1 MLSAMSPMARWHY
14 QVPLRRTTLA
24 ILILS
29 GLTLQAYA
37 TPAALVNPAAPISPA
52 AAEPVSFNSSFFPV
66 GAAPQVDLSR
76 FDKSGYVA
84 PGTYYGDIFLNSTWR
99 ARKDIVFANVP
110 GTEDSKPCYDAA
122 SLSSYGI
129 DLAKVAANQAD
140 LARKSIPNG
149 VFCGDI
155 GDYIPGA
162 SVSFD
167 ASEQSLSLSVP
178 QIFMS
183 RAARGYVDPS
193 QWDAGIDAG
202 ALSYTS
208 NFYSNSLQGRTNVSG
223 YLGLNASINLGSW
236 HANHLGSLNLLQGRA
251 ARYQNSATY
260 LQHDIPAWRAQFVVG
275 ETFTSGDFFDSVRLR
290 GVRLYTDDRMLPQSL
305 RGYAPVVRGVAE
317 TNAHVVIRQN
327 GYIIYDTTV
336 APGPFVIDDLY
347 PTGYGGDLNVE
358 ITEADGRVRRFSQPF
373 SAVPELLRPGID
385 RWGLAAGK
393 VSQQNL
399 VDSPTLLQGTYQ
411 RGLSN
416 LLTGYAGAI
425 VGTGYR
431 SILAGTAF
439 NTNVGAFSTDL
450 TYASTS
456 LPGQSTD
463 NGVSFRVGYDKNI
476 TDTGTNLSVAAYR
489 YSTSGFVGLNDMVTL
504 RDAYAR
510 GYEDAVQRQ
519 RSRMDITLNQSL
531 GDANRYG
538 QLYLNGSVVDY
549 WNQHGRQ
556 VNFTAGYSNSWRRL
570 SYNVS
575 VQRTRDSTSQALL
588 GPVVEDGLSG
598 PLADYFSPSNPTTRR
613 DTLVFISATLPLG
626 RTDKSPTLSTM
637 INHSKS
643 TGSSEQV
650 SLTGRAGGDNRI
662 SYGATAGRSGDSNTA
677 AINGQYNGDRANV
690 SGSYSY
696 GSGYRQASIGATGTL
711 VVHEGGATF
720 SPPAGDTI
728 GLVYAPG
735 AAGARV
741 GGSQGAVVD
750 AHGYAVVPYL
760 MPYQLNVVSLDP
772 KGTSANVELK
782 GSTQNVA
789 PRAGSVVRLDYRVD
803 SSNLLLIDTQLP
815 DGRPVPFG
823 ADVLNE
829 KGDTVG
835 VVGQASRL
843 MVRGV
848 DDNATLTVRWGSKG
862 DESCSVHV
870 HLPQSSG
877 KSADMQTLQAPCT
890 FSATSASKAQT
901 SATQASDQSQ
911 AVADSRSAG

>member
-1 MLSAMSPMARWHY
+1 MLSGMSALARWHC
-14 QVPLRRTTLA
+14 QVPWHRGMLA
-24 ILILS
+24 LLIFS
-29 GLTLQAYA
+29 GLTSRTYGA
-37 TPAALVNPAAPISPA
+37 PASPA
-52 AAEPVSFNSSFFPV
+52 VAEPTFFNSLFVPV
-66 GAAPQVDLSR
+66 GLAPQVDLSR

-84 PGTYYGDIFLNSTWR
+84 PGTYYGDIFVNDAWR
-99 ARKDIVFANVP
+99 ARGDIVFANVP
-110 GTEDSKPCYDAA
+110 STEDSKPCYDAA
-122 SLSSYGI
+122 SLASYGI
-129 DLAKVAANQAD
+129 DLAKVAAD
-140 LARKSIPNG
+140 PTDPARKSIPSG

-155 GDYIPGA
+155 GDYIPGV

-167 ASEQSLSLSVP
+167 GGEQSLSLSVP

-193 QWDAGIDAG
+193 QWVAGIDAG
-202 ALSYTS
+202 ALGYTT
-208 NFYSNSLQGRTNVSG
+208 NLYRNALQGHASISG
-223 YLGLNASINLGSW
+223 YLGLDASVSLGSW
-236 HANHLGSLNLLQGRA
+236 HANHVGSLNWLQGRS

-260 LQHDIPAWRAQFVVG
+260 LQHDIPAWRAQFVAG
-275 ETFTSGDFFDSVRLR
+275 ETFTPGDFFDSVRLR
-290 GVRLYTDDRMLPQSL
+290 GVRLYSDDRMLPQSL
-305 RGYAPVVRGVAE
+305 RGYAPVVRGLAE

-336 APGPFVIDDLY
+336 APGPFVMDDLY

-385 RWGLAAGK
+385 RWSLAVGK
-393 VSQQNL
+393 VSQQSL
-399 VDSPTLLQGTYQ
+399 VDSPTLLQGNYQ

-425 VGTGYR
+425 VGSGYR
-431 SILAGTAF
+431 SVLIGTAF
-439 NTNVGAFSTDL
+439 NTRVGAFSTDL

-456 LPGQSTD
+456 LPGQSTS
-463 NGVSFRVGYDKNI
+463 NGVSFRLGYDKNI
-476 TDTGTNLSVAAYR
+476 ADTGTNLGVAAYR
-489 YSTSGFVGLNDMVTL
+489 YSTSGFVGLNDVVTL
-504 RDAYAR
+504 RDAYAQ
-510 GYEDAVQRQ
+510 GYENAVQRQ

-538 QLYLNGSVVDY
+538 QLYLSGSVVDY
-549 WNQHGRQ
+549 WNQCGRQ
-556 VNFTAGYSNSWRRL
+556 VNFTAGYSNSWDRL
-570 SYNVS
+570 SYNIS
-575 VQRTRDSTSQALL
+575 VQRTRDSTSQVLL
-588 GPVVEDGLSG
+588 GPVVQDGLSG
-598 PLADYFSPSNPTTRR
+598 PFADYFHPATPAARR
-613 DTLVFISATLPLG
+613 DTLVYFSAALPLG
-626 RTDKSPTLSTM
+626 RTAMSPTLNAM

-643 TGSSEQV
+643 MGSNEQV
-650 SLTGRAGGDNRI
+650 SLTGRAGSDNRI
-662 SYGATAGRSGDSNTA
+662 SYGATASRSGDSNTA
-677 AINGQYNGDRANV
+677 AVNGQYNGDRTNV

-696 GSGYRQASIGATGTL
+696 GSGYRQAGFGATGTV
-711 VVHEGGATF
+711 VVHAGGATF

-750 AHGYAVVPYL
+750 THGYAIVPYL

-772 KGTSANVELK
+772 KGTSANIELK
-782 GSTQNVA
+782 GSTENVA
-789 PRAGSVVRLDYRVD
+789 PRAGSVVRLDYRVE

-823 ADVLNE
+823 ADVLDE

-848 DDNATLTVRWGSKG
+848 DDSATLIVRWGGKS

-890 FSATSASKAQT
+890 FSATSTSKAQT
-901 SATQASDQSQ
+901 STTRVSDQSQ
-911 AVADSRSAG
+911 AAADPQSAG